1 MCMDGVAAM
10 TEWLSRFTVQVKE
23 LASKCESTHCVV
35 LRKMLARLKM
45 SPECNNILHDV
56 IKIVNHLKYLPL
68 THVCF
73 PSSVRKQM
81 QSAHI
86 SSYTQ
91 KWDSFLKVGP

>member
-1 MCMDGVAAM
+1 MGICVGMCMDGVAAM

-56 IKIVNHLKYLPL
+56 IKIVNHLKYLP
-68 THVCF
+68 
-73 PSSVRKQM
+73 
-81 QSAHI
+81 
-86 SSYTQ
+86 
-91 KWDSFLKVGP
+91 